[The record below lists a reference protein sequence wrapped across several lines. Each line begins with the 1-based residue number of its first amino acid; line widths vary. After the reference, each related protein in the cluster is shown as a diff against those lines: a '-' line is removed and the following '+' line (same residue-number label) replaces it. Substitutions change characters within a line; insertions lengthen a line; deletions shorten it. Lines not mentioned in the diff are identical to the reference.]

1 MKKSKIKH
9 ILLFILLFITIFLLF
24 STRWALNTFAFI
36 NFNEVI
42 FQLTSPI
49 KSTESSI
56 LVSFFSSSLV
66 PTIIVCLIVYVLLK
80 ELFELLKNK
89 YLEFNLKLFGK
100 KIIFNIK
107 TNIIKILLTI
117 LLIITPLLI
126 IYYCLNKITLID
138 YIKIQSQE
146 SKFIE
151 NNYIDPDKVNIKFPD
166 NKKNLIFIYAESL
179 ESTYFS
185 KDLGGESSTNYM
197 EPITNKTLDNLNFS
211 DTDKIGGAI
220 GVPGT
225 TWTTGGMV
233 AHTAGIPLKVNADI
247 TNDYRVSSLL
257 KGATALGDILEKEG
271 YNQMLMIGS
280 DKSFGNRGIYFKQHG
295 NYKVYD
301 YYTAIKKGKITE
313 DYYEWWGFEDS
324 KLFEYAKEEITNL
337 SKKDKPFNFTLL
349 TANTHTPNGYI
360 ENNCPIKYNDHYF
373 NSISCSIN
381 QINNFIDW
389 IMKQDFYNNTT
400 IIVVGDHISMQP
412 DLYPIDTK
420 RRIYNLFINSSINT
434 NNNKN
439 RLFTTMDLFPTT
451 LSSLGVEIEGDKLGL
466 GTNLFSDKKTLI
478 EETGVDKFN
487 IEIDKYSKFYIN
499 NLLEDKKSTN

>member
-9 ILLFILLFITIFLLF
+9 ILLFILLFITIFLFF

-66 PTIIVCLIVYVLLK
+66 PTIIVCLITYLLLK
-80 ELFELLKNK
+80 ELFKLLKNK

-138 YIKIQSQE
+138 YIKVQSQE

-185 KDLGGESSTNYM
+185 KDLGGESSANYM

-225 TWTTGGMV
+225 TWTTSGMV

-324 KLFEYAKEEITNL
+324 K
-337 SKKDKPFNFTLL
+337 
-349 TANTHTPNGYI
+349 
-360 ENNCPIKYNDHYF
+360 YF

-412 DLYPIDTK
+412 DLYPNYTK
-420 RRIYNLFINSSINT
+420 RRIYNLFINSSIST

-499 NLLEDKKSTN
+499 NLLEDKKSTS